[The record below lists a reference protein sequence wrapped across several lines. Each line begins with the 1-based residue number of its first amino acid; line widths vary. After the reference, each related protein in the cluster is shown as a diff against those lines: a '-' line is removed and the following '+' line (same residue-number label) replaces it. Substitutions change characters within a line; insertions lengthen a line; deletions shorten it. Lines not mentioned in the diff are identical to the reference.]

1 MDMLNEKLSRKYV
14 DLISMELLLRT
25 KEKKNAE
32 YGNRMNMMIR
42 IFISLV
48 TQLA

>member
-14 DLISMELLLRT
+14 DLISMELLRT
-25 KEKKNAE
+25 KEKNAE
-32 YGNRMNMMIR
+32 YGNRMNMIIR

-48 TQLA
+48 MQLA

>member
-14 DLISMELLLRT
+14 DLISMELLPRT
-25 KEKKNAE
+25 KEKTAE

-48 TQLA
+48 MQLA